1 MLLQAMMSV
10 VILAVLALAIL
21 TSTLITAKV
30 AAQQLVAR
38 TMTTELANGTIDFVN
53 WARFYV
59 SRHGA
64 TALWPASVTTLP
76 STSICTTT
84 EACHLFASVSFHIL
98 GGTAAS
104 TNGPDPATNLEQAV
118 SENRISGAV
127 TVSVSNNEGTTIA
140 SRTRF
145 ETVRVFDAAPYAIV
159 TGMRDSVAMAGSA
172 LAGQG
177 DTGGYRSVGE
187 PEFEPPPNPDS
198 PWREKDTSIHVTM
211 NCSNSA
217 ENKDQQNP
225 FNDNHPPGN
234 DNLPWGV
241 SGGTAFEAPCSP
253 EYSLEPTP
261 AIPPDALLPVGNTY
275 NIDSFNATGW
285 SDRSAPSSGWPR

>member
-59 SRHGA
+59 SKHGA
-64 TALWPASVTTLP
+64 TTAWPTNPTIVPPTP
-76 STSICTTT
+76 ICTTA
-84 EACHLFASVSFHIL
+84 EPCHLFATVAFRII
-98 GGTAAS
+98 GGTAESS
-104 TNGPDPATNLEQAV
+104 TGPDPATNLEEAV

-127 TVSVSNNEGTTIA
+127 TVTVSNTEGATIA
-140 SRTRF
+140 ARTRF
-145 ETVRVFDAAPYAIV
+145 ETLRVFDAAPYAIV
-159 TGMRDSVAMAGSA
+159 TGVRDSVAMAGSV

-177 DTGGYRSVGE
+177 DTGGYRAGYIAD
-187 PEFEPPPNPDS
+187 FGATPNPAAPS
-198 PWREKDTSIHVTM
+198 HVKDTSISVTM
-211 NCSNSA
+211 SCSNSA
-217 ENKDQQNP
+217 ENNDQHNP
-225 FNDNHPPGN
+225 LNDNHQPGN

-253 EYSLEPTP
+253 GYALAPIPTMP
-261 AIPPDALLPVGNTY
+261 PGAILPVGNVY
-275 NIDSFNATGW
+275 NINSFNSSQW
-285 SDRSAPSSGWPR
+285 SGASAPNGDWPR